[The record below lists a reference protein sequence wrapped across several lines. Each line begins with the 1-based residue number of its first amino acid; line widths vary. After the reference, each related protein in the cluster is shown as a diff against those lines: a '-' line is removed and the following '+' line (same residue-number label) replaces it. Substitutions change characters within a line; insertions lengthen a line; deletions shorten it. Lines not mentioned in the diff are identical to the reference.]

1 MSGEGKVCSKAE
13 QCGDFCGY
21 DCLSVK
27 KNNNNNKNYKNEENP
42 DDGTQRFRESLA
54 R

>member
-1 MSGEGKVCSKAE
+1 MGMIAC
-13 QCGDFCGY
+13 Q
-21 DCLSVK
+21 LK
-27 KNNNNNKNYKNEENP
+27 KKKKGTKNYKNEENR

>member
-1 MSGEGKVCSKAE
+1 MERGRYAAK
-13 QCGDFCGY
+13 
-21 DCLSVK
+21 LSSVEIFVGMIACQLK
-27 KNNNNNKNYKNEENP
+27 KKKNNNKNYKNEENP